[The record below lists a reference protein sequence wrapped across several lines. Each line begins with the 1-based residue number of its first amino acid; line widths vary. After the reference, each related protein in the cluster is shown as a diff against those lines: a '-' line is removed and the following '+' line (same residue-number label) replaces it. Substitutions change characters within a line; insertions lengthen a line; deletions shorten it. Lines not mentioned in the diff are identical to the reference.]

1 MIKVR
6 IQNYKKFD
14 YNPRP
19 TTFGII
25 LKNKKE
31 KIRGSLTV
39 DFRDKEIEV
48 DFPRRLSY
56 YERLAVLKEIFY
68 RLCLTKTKSRGIVVY
83 RFVEEFEFI
92 DKNSSEDFDTIIAE
106 LFSYGKVNF
115 NPFKKK
121 DRVIANLCVSSNLIL
136 EANNNGSSYVELQPM
151 FDMTEKEVQVYQ
163 EMLIRY
169 LDSLGIEI
177 RLIEKTDPEKFINP
191 YYYLYTPY
199 KMFACQICITGNTR
213 GID

>member
-1 MIKVR
+1 MIK
-6 IQNYKKFD
+6 IKIKNYKNFD
-14 YNPRP
+14 YNPNP
-19 TTFGII
+19 TTFEII
-25 LKNKKE
+25 MKNKRE

-39 DFRDKEIEV
+39 DFRDRNIEV

-68 RLCLTKTKSRGIVVY
+68 RLCLTKTKNRGKVVY
-83 RFVEEFEFI
+83 RAVEEFEFI

-115 NPFKKK
+115 NAFKKK
-121 DRVIANLCVSSNLIL
+121 ERVIANLCVSSNLIL
-136 EANNNGSSYVELQPM
+136 EDKNKGSSYVELQPM
-151 FDMTEKEVQVYQ
+151 FDMTEKEIQVYK

-177 RLIEKTDPEKFINP
+177 RLIEKTDPTQFINP
-191 YYYLYTPY
+191 YYYVYSPY
-199 KMFACQICITGNTR
+199 KLFACQICITGNTR
-213 GID
+213 GIE

>member
-1 MIKVR
+1 MIK
-6 IQNYKKFD
+6 IKIKNYKNFD
-14 YNPRP
+14 YNPNP
-19 TTFGII
+19 TTFEII
-25 LKNKKE
+25 MKNKRE

-39 DFRDKEIEV
+39 DFRDRNIEV

-68 RLCLTKTKSRGIVVY
+68 RLCLTKTKNRGKVVY
-83 RFVEEFEFI
+83 RAVEEFEFI

-115 NPFKKK
+115 NAFKKK
-121 DRVIANLCVSSNLIL
+121 ERVIANLCVSSNLIL
-136 EANNNGSSYVELQPM
+136 EDKNKGSSYVELQPM
-151 FDMTEKEVQVYQ
+151 FDMTEKEIQVYK

-177 RLIEKTDPEKFINP
+177 RLIEKTDPAQFINP
-191 YYYLYTPY
+191 YYYVYSPY
-199 KMFACQICITGNTR
+199 KLFACQICITGNTR
-213 GID
+213 GIE